1 MQAFTVPAVDRFFT
15 FTDLEHSTEYL
26 IQIQAV
32 NGFGGGEFL
41 QLVVQT
47 GEQNSI
53 WFQCHLSVHIIYVQ

>member
-32 NGFGGGEFL
+32 NGFGGGEML

-47 GEQNSI
+47 GEL
-53 WFQCHLSVHIIYVQ
+53 HLISVPLECSHELQ